1 MDKLEQLHFEAITEA
16 EFSNYSGHSEGQ
28 EVAAIKSAEI
38 TEQIAGE
45 FAEWLPDNGF
55 TCYDDDSTEITRV
68 YWVSFLGK
76 YKDKEFSSKEVFQE
90 FLKTKQ

>member
-1 MDKLEQLHFEAITEA
+1 MNKLEQLHFEAITEA

-38 TEQIAGE
+38 TEQIAVE
-45 FAEWLPDNGF
+45 FAEWMADNRVSLSAKRR
-55 TCYDDDSTEITRV
+55 DSEQFFYQGKEIN
-68 YWVSFLGK
+68 
-76 YKDKEFSSKEVFQE
+76 SKEVFQE